1 MIQQVV
7 INIMNA
13 GSFFYFIKSSLKG
26 MYKNALMTIA
36 SVFVLMACMLI
47 IGSVFLAS
55 ENVLSFMNKLEAQ
68 NEIVAFIDDDYGED
82 SLSREQL
89 CDKVRAVAG
98 VSDVEYVTRE
108 QAFAEYR
115 DSLGANREYLDGYDG
130 EDNPLRNELRIHISD
145 IELFES
151 VVGTVSAMDEIANI
165 RDSQDVVDMLL
176 SMRRMLNMLGFWIL
190 VILAVVSLFII
201 SNTVK
206 LTMHS
211 RRNEINIM
219 KYVGATN
226 GFIRFPFLLEGVIIG
241 VVATVL
247 AIAAQW
253 CIYVYALIPAISQLT
268 FLSDCIVSFR
278 SATPG
283 LLIIFGAIGL
293 VVGVFGSMLSIRK
306 YLKV

>member
-1 MIQQVV
+1 
-7 INIMNA
+7 
-13 GSFFYFIKSSLKG
+13 

-68 NEIVAFIDDDYGED
+68 NEIVAFIDDAYGED

-115 DSLGANREYLDGYDG
+115 DSLGSNREYLDGYDG
-130 EDNPLRNELRIHISD
+130 EDNPLRNELRIHIGD

-151 VVGTVSAMDEIANI
+151 VAGTVSAMEEIANI

-206 LTMHS
+206 LAMHS

-226 GFIRFPFLLEGVIIG
+226 GFIRFPFLLEGILIG
-241 VVATVL
+241 VAATAL

-268 FLSDCIVSFR
+268 FLSDCIVPFR
-278 SATPG
+278 SAAPG
-283 LLIIFGAIGL
+283 LLIIFGVIGL
-293 VVGVFGSMLSIRK
+293 VVGVFGSVLSIRK

>member
-1 MIQQVV
+1 
-7 INIMNA
+7 
-13 GSFFYFIKSSLKG
+13 

-115 DSLGANREYLDGYDG
+115 DSLGANKEYLDGYDG
-130 EDNPLRNELRIHISD
+130 EDNPLRNELRIHIGD

-151 VVGTVSAMDEIANI
+151 VAGTVSAMEEIANI

-206 LTMHS
+206 LAMHS

-226 GFIRFPFLLEGVIIG
+226 GFIRFPFLLEGILIG
-241 VVATVL
+241 VAATAL

-268 FLSDCIVSFR
+268 FLSDCIVPFR
-278 SATPG
+278 SAAPG
-283 LLIIFGAIGL
+283 LLIIFGVIGL
-293 VVGVFGSMLSIRK
+293 VVGVFGSVLSIRK

>member
-1 MIQQVV
+1 
-7 INIMNA
+7 
-13 GSFFYFIKSSLKG
+13 

-130 EDNPLRNELRIHISD
+130 EDNPLRNELRIHIGD

-151 VVGTVSAMDEIANI
+151 VAGTVSAMEEIANI

-206 LTMHS
+206 LAMHS

-226 GFIRFPFLLEGVIIG
+226 GFIRFPFLLEGILIG

-268 FLSDCIVSFR
+268 FLSDCIVPFR
-278 SATPG
+278 SAAPG
-283 LLIIFGAIGL
+283 LLIIFGVIGL
-293 VVGVFGSMLSIRK
+293 VVGVFGSVLSIRK

>member
-1 MIQQVV
+1 
-7 INIMNA
+7 
-13 GSFFYFIKSSLKG
+13 

-115 DSLGANREYLDGYDG
+115 DSLGSNREYLDGYDG
-130 EDNPLRNELRIHISD
+130 EDNPLRNELRIHIGD

-151 VVGTVSAMDEIANI
+151 VAGTVSAMEEIANI

-206 LTMHS
+206 LAMHS

-226 GFIRFPFLLEGVIIG
+226 GFIRFPFLLEGILIG
-241 VVATVL
+241 VAATAL

-268 FLSDCIVSFR
+268 FLSDCIVPFR
-278 SATPG
+278 SAAPG
-283 LLIIFGAIGL
+283 LLIIFGVIGL
-293 VVGVFGSMLSIRK
+293 VVGVFGSVLSIRK

>member
-1 MIQQVV
+1 
-7 INIMNA
+7 MNA

>member
-1 MIQQVV
+1 
-7 INIMNA
+7 MNA
-13 GSFFYFIKSSLKG
+13 GSFFYFIKSSFKG

-115 DSLGANREYLDGYDG
+115 DSLGSNREYLDGYDG
-130 EDNPLRNELRIHISD
+130 EDNPLRNELRIHIGD

-151 VVGTVSAMDEIANI
+151 VAGTVSAMEEIANI

-206 LTMHS
+206 LAMHS

-226 GFIRFPFLLEGVIIG
+226 GFIRFPFLLEGILIG
-241 VVATVL
+241 VAATAL

-268 FLSDCIVSFR
+268 FLSDCIVPFR
-278 SATPG
+278 SAAPG
-283 LLIIFGAIGL
+283 LLIIFGVIGL
-293 VVGVFGSMLSIRK
+293 VVGVFGSVLSIRK

>member
-1 MIQQVV
+1 
-7 INIMNA
+7 
-13 GSFFYFIKSSLKG
+13 

-68 NEIVAFIDDDYGED
+68 NEIVAFIDDAYGED

-130 EDNPLRNELRIHISD
+130 EDNPLRNELRIHIGD

-151 VVGTVSAMDEIANI
+151 VAGTVSAMEEIANI

-206 LTMHS
+206 LAMHS

-226 GFIRFPFLLEGVIIG
+226 GFIRFPFLLEGILIG
-241 VVATVL
+241 VAATVL

-268 FLSDCIVSFR
+268 FLSDCIVPFR
-278 SATPG
+278 SAAPG
-283 LLIIFGAIGL
+283 LLIIFGVIGL
-293 VVGVFGSMLSIRK
+293 VVGVFGSVLSIRK

>member
-283 LLIIFGAIGL
+283 LDRKS
-293 VVGVFGSMLSIRK
+293 VV
-306 YLKV
+306 